1 MSGFLQVLEMVWR
14 ADSPA
19 ETQRA
24 LEIAAKLPLSDA
36 ERGLIAQELI
46 AATARCMRCG

>member
-1 MSGFLQVLEMVWR
+1 MSGFLQVLEMISR

-24 LEIAAKLPLSDA
+24 LAIAEKLPLSDA
-36 ERGLIAQELI
+36 ERGMIARELI
-46 AATARCMRCG
+46 AATARCKRCG